1 MYIIIYITF
10 TRYANCLI
18 QNIANSRLWRLQYT
32 AKRNFNCTAITK
44 KRLTKVERTNFN
56 LDDFL
61 KEVLI
66 GNILGDIHMR
76 RFSNT
81 SNTRL
86 IFRQGSKNSDY
97 LLHLYELFKKYTLKG
112 PSITTI
118 VNKETEKSRNNLS
131 FATLALPCF
140 NDFYNLFYFENQKR
154 VPNNISKYLTEVS
167 LAY

>member
-97 LLHLYELFKKYTLKG
+97 LLHLYELFKKYTLLLIK
-112 PSITTI
+112 
-118 VNKETEKSRNNLS
+118 
-131 FATLALPCF
+131 
-140 NDFYNLFYFENQKR
+140 
-154 VPNNISKYLTEVS
+154 
-167 LAY
+167 